1 MYMNIFMGVCEN
13 GVLAKDTPIWMGID
27 SRSFTRELDKEIIH
41 DDKVAFYSQDK
52 EKVQEW
58 IDKHNNKQ
66 YEKIV
71 LEVLLEDKDKLLDFV
86 KNNIKTR

>member
-1 MYMNIFMGVCEN
+1 MNIFMGVCEN